1 MTTFYYGGGDCNI
14 EGNVGSLIINYRGNI
29 IIDSKLP
36 DNYTIT
42 LEKGQLIIDPI
53 SEAQSLNELFKYAG
67 EFRVNS
73 VSAKDVSGEKTYPT
87 LTRVMDYAELIYSK
101 AEDLTVKSED
111 LKVTYKQGRTFT
123 KTRILPKRIKGGKA

>member
-1 MTTFYYGGGDCNI
+1 MAILFYGGGDCSI

-29 IIDSKLP
+29 LIHNRLP
-36 DNYTIT
+36 NSYNLTI
-42 LEKGQLIIDPI
+42 EKGQLIIEPI
-53 SEAQSLNELFKYAG
+53 SEAQSLNELFKYKG

-73 VSAKDVSGEKTYPT
+73 VSAKDISGEKIYPT
-87 LTRVMDYAELIYSK
+87 ITRAMDYAELIYSK

-123 KTRILPKRIKGGKA
+123 KTRILPKGIKGGRA